1 MSKKKLQVGTICRSV
16 RCKREINN
24 SLLVTIVAIDHSIR
38 STRGEAAPYL
48 VKRLDGLPFPSTS
61 SRFDGCNNWYASTEV
76 WAAGYKLQPI
86 DLDGDDPRDQKV
98 VRKAPR
104 KKVQKIV
111 PDTV

>member
-1 MSKKKLQVGTICRSV
+1 MSKKKLQIGTICRAV

-24 SLLVTIVAIDHSIR
+24 GLFLIIVAIDHSIR
-38 STRGEAAPYL
+38 SSRGEPAPYL
-48 VKRLDGLPFPSTS
+48 VRRLDGLSFPSSTS
-61 SRFDGCNNWYASTEV
+61 RYDNTESWYSYDRV

-104 KKVQKIV
+104 KKVRKSV
-111 PDTV
+111 TATV